1 MRSELEALCAC
12 LLPAAGGM
20 AGGACINR
28 ALDSDWYRRL
38 RKPALRPPAWLFGP
52 VWTAL
57 YTAMGYA
64 SYLVWRDGAGFHGNA
79 VTRHGAVECAESR
92 RERRRTDVGWRQCV
106 FRVLGSEMHVS
117 CPAVIACAVPF
128 GVPALQA
135 AAFRTLMRSD
145 WYDRLRKPR
154 WTPPRWAYAPVWS
167 ALYAAMGYASY
178 LVWRDGAGF
187 PGPARLPLVLYGS
200 QLVLNWLWGPIFF
213 GARSIP
219 WSLVDI
225 TLLWANV
232 AACGYSFYGINAVAG
247 YLFVP
252 YFLWVTLATA
262 LNYQIYKLNCT
273 DKGSKD

>member
-1 MRSELEALCAC
+1 MRGGT
-12 LLPAAGGM
+12 PAGG
-20 AGGACINR
+20 
-28 ALDSDWYRRL
+28 S
-38 RKPALRPPAWLFGP
+38 
-52 VWTAL
+52 
-57 YTAMGYA
+57 
-64 SYLVWRDGAGFHGNA
+64 
-79 VTRHGAVECAESR
+79 
-92 RERRRTDVGWRQCV
+92 V
-106 FRVLGSEMHVS
+106 FCSEMLVS
-117 CPAVIACAVPF
+117 CPAVVACAVPYT
-128 GVPALQA
+128 VPVLQA
-135 AAFRTLMRSD
+135 AVFRPLVRSD

-213 GARSIP
+213 GARNIP
-219 WSLVDI
+219 WSLADI

-232 AACGYSFYGINAVAG
+232 AACGYSFYGVNAVAG

-252 YFLWVTLATA
+252 YFLWMTLAAA